1 MSNLRISLFGKFQV
15 EFHGK
20 PLSNGFD
27 SRKVQE
33 LFSYLL
39 AYRNRS
45 HPRETL
51 ADLLWGDNSSVQARK
66 YLRQALWQLQSALK
80 SESEENSRE
89 VLIVDT
95 EWVSINQDADFWL
108 DLRVFEDAYANVQ
121 GKPGNELPSQHA
133 RALREAVQLYTDGLL
148 AGWYHDWCI
157 FERERFQNMYLAM
170 LNKLMI
176 YSESCEEYETALLYG
191 QRILQCDRAHE
202 RSHRQIMRL
211 HYLAGDRTSALR
223 QYERCVEALQEEL
236 GVEPARSTIKLY
248 EQIRTDELQEPLLS
262 NPRLNVETASPTM
275 AEASPNLES
284 LEALLAQFNNQMH
297 YYMKALEPA
306 SSNRT

>member
-15 EFHGK
+15 ESQGK

-95 EWVSINQDADFWL
+95 EWVSLGSFLIADDFSFIGESGQLTVHSDHLIDL
-108 DLRVFEDAYANVQ
+108 DNIR
-121 GKPGNELPSQHA
+121 
-133 RALREAVQLYTDGLL
+133 
-148 AGWYHDWCI
+148 YH
-157 FERERFQNMYLAM
+157 RRH
-170 LNKLMI
+170 
-176 YSESCEEYETALLYG
+176 YS
-191 QRILQCDRAHE
+191 
-202 RSHRQIMRL
+202 
-211 HYLAGDRTSALR
+211 
-223 QYERCVEALQEEL
+223 
-236 GVEPARSTIKLY
+236 
-248 EQIRTDELQEPLLS
+248 LS
-262 NPRLNVETASPTM
+262 
-275 AEASPNLES
+275 
-284 LEALLAQFNNQMH
+284 
-297 YYMKALEPA
+297 
-306 SSNRT
+306 